1 MIVYFDTSAVVPL
14 LVAEPGSAFCRRLWD
29 EGDAVVT
36 SRLTYVEAAAALAQA
51 ARMRRVR
58 QRHHSAAVRLLDQL
72 WSEFDVVDV
81 DDPLARRAAALA
93 TDFTLRGYDAVHC
106 ASAEQIGDGDLVAAS
121 GDRRLL
127 AAWREL
133 GVATADTASADDE
146 PD

>member
-1 MIVYFDTSAVVPL
+1 M
-14 LVAEPGSAFCRRLWD
+14 
-29 EGDAVVT
+29 VT